1 MNSDNLNQIVTNG
14 STVDNRLRELS
25 EEVEDLQSSL
35 YDKDQVILQL
45 RGLLAKHE
53 KTIASSDLRFREI
66 SEELSQAL
74 LLQQQQQQQLH
85 DAKAQKADADRR
97 SHESAKLLKQTQRD
111 LGDTEAHYRDTFGK
125 LQAAQQALAGANAT
139 EQAHQARALEL
150 EEENSA
156 LRVAQ
161 AKLLRQIES
170 LKLESEE
177 LTAIYHQSQQQP
189 HSHRRGARL
198 SRQHAP
204 ASSDSADSSWD
215 LPAQSIRDDL
225 KGMEYSFY
233 TPVRDRRSIDTPPS
247 DARSGA
253 HHAPPSSDA
262 PVSVVT
268 TSGTFLPRRSIR
280 ERRAVTSRDIGEG
293 PPALFSA
300 DQPADPAC
308 PADPK
313 GSADIIRVNSGDNPG
328 ESGKSAELNALRE
341 EVETLHQLLAAAR
354 QEADVAR
361 ARLVQQAQGS
371 RTHYGSIHDD
381 TSQGRSMSVNQAAI
395 VSPPEHSANCAHCG
409 CILM

>member
-1 MNSDNLNQIVTNG
+1 M
-14 STVDNRLRELS
+14 
-25 EEVEDLQSSL
+25 QSSL
-35 YDKDQVILQL
+35 YDKDQVILEL
-45 RGLLAKHE
+45 RGLVAKHE

-125 LQAAQQALAGANAT
+125 LQAAQQALSGAKAT
-139 EQAHQARALEL
+139 EQAQQARALEL
-150 EEENSA
+150 EEDNSA

-300 DQPADPAC
+300 DH
-308 PADPK
+308 
-313 GSADIIRVNSGDNPG
+313 
-328 ESGKSAELNALRE
+328 ALRE
-341 EVETLHQLLAAAR
+341 EVETLHQMLAAAR

-381 TSQGRSMSVNQAAI
+381 TSQGGSMSVNQATI
-395 VSPPEHSANCAHCG
+395 VPPPEHSANCAHCG